1 MKNLRTQIRWFVL
14 GLGLVM
20 IGAVAGAY
28 FKPSTTKV
36 SPNPAPTPAFAAQAP
51 DLSSGVFTRIA
62 KEKTPAVVNI
72 STKQKV
78 KMRHSQMPEMEDERM
93 KEFYDRFFPWYRD
106 MPKEQVRQSLG
117 SGFVIEEDG
126 YILTNSH
133 VVEQADEIIVT
144 FGDGHSNGE
153 EKEYPAKLIG
163 ADPKTDIALIK
174 ITPGKK
180 LPTLTLGDSSAAQ
193 VGEWVMAI
201 GNPFGFSQSVTVGV
215 ISAKG
220 RAIGAGPYDDFIQTD
235 ASINPG
241 NSGGP
246 LLNLNGDVIGINS
259 AIYTG
264 GFSQGN
270 IGIGFA
276 IPINA
281 VKDIYAELK
290 KGKVSRGWL
299 GVMIQKITP
308 ELMSALD
315 LKSSKGAL
323 VGDVFANSPADKAG
337 LKRGDVIVEFNG
349 QEVATNE
356 QLPKLVGAVKPG
368 VSVKVKVM
376 RDGSSKTFSLSLG
389 EMPDDEEKPAKAEV
403 EQESSI
409 GMVVDKLTPDIA
421 KKLDAEG
428 VAGVLVKKVDPQG
441 PAAAAGIR
449 PGDIVTEVNRK
460 AVKDAASF
468 NSAIGK
474 PKAGDSVL
482 MLVRRG
488 KNTSFIAVKIPSGK

>member
-1 MKNLRTQIRWFVL
+1 MKNWRSQARWFAL

-20 IGAVAGAY
+20 TGAVAGAY
-28 FKPSTTKV
+28 LAPPRSPVADPSI
-36 SPNPAPTPAFAAQAP
+36 ATPAIASQGGELP
-51 DLSSGVFTRIA
+51 GNIFTKIA
-62 KEKTPAVVNI
+62 KERTPAVVNI

-78 KMRHSQMPEMEDERM
+78 KTRSMPSPEMEDERM
-93 KEFYDRFFPWYRD
+93 KEFYDRFFPWYRE

-117 SGFVIEEDG
+117 SGFVVEEDG
-126 YILTNSH
+126 YILTNAH
-133 VVEQADEIIVT
+133 VVEQADEVIVT
-144 FGDGHSNGE
+144 FGDGHNGGD
-153 EKEYPAKLIG
+153 EKEFPAKVIG
-163 ADPKTDIALIK
+163 TDPKTDIALIK
-174 ITPGKK
+174 ISPGKK
-180 LPTLTLGDSSAAQ
+180 LPTLALADSSKVE

-215 ISAKG
+215 VSAKG

-246 LLNLNGDVIGINS
+246 LLNMNGDVIGINS

-276 IPINA
+276 VPANS

-308 ELMSALD
+308 ELMGALN

-323 VGDVFANSPADKAG
+323 VGDVFPGSPADKAG
-337 LKRGDVIVEFNG
+337 IKRGDVIVEFNG
-349 QEVATNE
+349 QAVDSND

-368 VSVKVKVM
+368 ISVKVKIV
-376 RDGSSKTFSLSLG
+376 RDGSEKMFTLSLA
-389 EMPDDEEKPAKAEV
+389 EMPDDEEKPARPEV

-409 GMVVDKLTPDIA
+409 GLTVDKLTPDIA

-428 VAGVLVKKVDPQG
+428 TAGVVVKKVDPAG
-441 PAAAAGIR
+441 PAAAAGIH
-449 PGDIVTEVNRK
+449 PGDIITEANKQTVRDVASYK
-460 AVKDAASF
+460 SAV
-468 NSAIGK
+468 GK
-474 PKAGDSVL
+474 SKPGDVAL
-482 MLVRRG
+482 LLVKRG
-488 KNTSFIAVKIPSGK
+488 KNTHFIAVKVPAGK